1 MRRSACF
8 NLTMSD
14 AQKTYNRLTAELKE
28 IALLGSVAGVLG
40 WDEQV
45 MMPAKGAQLR
55 AGQSGLMA
63 RLHHER
69 FISPQV
75 GRMLGELENSNLMAD
90 PHADAVV
97 NIRHTR
103 RSYDRAATLSA
114 SLVEQITQTGVH
126 CQQAWVEARKKSDYA
141 IFKPWLDKM
150 LELKRQE
157 AKCYL
162 SAGSD
167 RADRPRTLYDALLE
181 GFEPGER
188 ADNLRRVFAELRAEL
203 VPLIEKVAGTAKPNS
218 AEVLHRRF
226 PLHEQEQLAREAAAK
241 IGFDFE
247 AGRLDVS
254 AHPFCSGI
262 GPGDVRLTT
271 RFRENSFPDAFF
283 GVLHE
288 TGHGLYHQ
296 GLPVEHYGTPRGA
309 PISLGIHESQSR
321 MWENLVGRG
330 RAFWRY
336 FWPKA
341 QERFGPV
348 LAGVSMDQWLAAI
361 HQIRPS
367 LIRVEADEAT
377 YNLHIILRFEL
388 EQALLNDDLPT
399 ADLPAEW
406 NARMKRDLGVDV
418 PDDARGCLQD
428 IHWSGG
434 MIGYFPTYTM
444 GNLYAAQ
451 FFEQAQKDL
460 DNLDESFA
468 RGDFT
473 PLRNW
478 LREKIHSQGMR
489 FSASELV
496 RDVTGRELSAEPLM
510 KHLREVAT
518 MGGAG

>member
-1 MRRSACF
+1 
-8 NLTMSD
+8 MSD
-14 AQKTYNRLTAELKE
+14 AKQTYERLVTELKE

-45 MMPAKGAQLR
+45 MLPDKGRELR

-69 FISPQV
+69 FTAPRI
-75 GRMLGELENSNLMAD
+75 GRMLGEVESSGLLAD
-90 PHADAVV
+90 TQGDVAV

-103 RSYDRAATLSA
+103 RSYDRAITLPA
-114 SLVEQITQTGVH
+114 LLVEQITQTEVH
-126 CQQAWVEARKKSDYA
+126 CQQAWVEARKKSQYA

-157 AKCYL
+157 AQCYL
-162 SAGSD
+162 SAGGD
-167 RADRPRTLYDALLE
+167 QMDRPGTPYDALLE

-188 ADNLRRVFAELRAEL
+188 ADNLRRVFAELRSEL
-203 VPLIEKVAGTAKPNS
+203 VPLIETVAGRGNADS
-218 AEVLHRRF
+218 AGVPHRHF
-226 PLHEQEQLAREAAAK
+226 PHQAQEQFAREAAAR

-271 RFRENSFPDAFF
+271 RYRENSFSDAFF

-288 TGHGLYHQ
+288 AGHGLYHQ
-296 GLPVEHYGTPRGA
+296 GLPAEHYGTPRGA

-321 MWENLVGRG
+321 MWENLVGRS

-341 QERFGPV
+341 QERFGPA
-348 LAGVSMDQWLAAI
+348 LAGVSMDRWLAAI
-361 HQIRPS
+361 HRICPS

-388 EQALLNDDLPT
+388 EQALLHGELAT

-406 NARMKRDLGVDV
+406 NRRMKQDLGVDV

-434 MIGYFPTYTM
+434 AIGYFPTYAL

-451 FFEQAQKDL
+451 LFEQAQKDMG
-460 DNLDESFA
+460 NLDESFA
-468 RGDFT
+468 CGDFT

-478 LREKIHSQGMR
+478 LREKIHSQGR
-489 FSASELV
+489 KFSARELV
-496 RDVTGRELSAEPLM
+496 KNITGRELNAGPLM
-510 KHLREVAT
+510 KHLREVAA
-518 MGGAG
+518 MGGA